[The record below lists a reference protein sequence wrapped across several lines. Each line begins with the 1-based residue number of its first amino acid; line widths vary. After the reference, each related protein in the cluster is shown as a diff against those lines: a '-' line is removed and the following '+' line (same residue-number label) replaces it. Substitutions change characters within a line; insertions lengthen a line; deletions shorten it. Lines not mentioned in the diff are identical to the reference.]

1 MDRLSRCTRDFCPRM
16 SQLTASTCH
25 GPFVTDLPARISS
38 PTLEFSLLKENL
50 AGSQSIFKD
59 ILHASQGQLSDV
71 PGPMNHFGSSA
82 TFTKNCLHFPTG
94 RSLDPWHLG
103 KLPGSSFIYPG
114 NRRRQVKPAVDTIC
128 RRVTTDIRHLIRAW
142 GIRWPVRFQSPR
154 ALVGSS
160 WESGRHGKLAGR
172 TPVTAAWNRPSRFA
186 IRRNS
191 KEFARL

>member
-1 MDRLSRCTRDFCPRM
+1 MDRLSRCKRDFCPRM

-94 RSLDPWHLG
+94 RSSDPPWEASGELIYLPWKSPPSSEAGSRHHL
-103 KLPGSSFIYPG
+103 STSNY
-114 NRRRQVKPAVDTIC
+114 
-128 RRVTTDIRHLIRAW
+128 
-142 GIRWPVRFQSPR
+142 
-154 ALVGSS
+154 
-160 WESGRHGKLAGR
+160 
-172 TPVTAAWNRPSRFA
+172 
-186 IRRNS
+186 
-191 KEFARL
+191 